1 MAEYIEREALYQEL
15 AELEE
20 LARKRVVDT
29 PTNSPAYM
37 RYVTQLNERTSIK
50 HKVYDAPAAYVA
62 PVKHGKWIGKQLD
75 NFRKY
80 EVTCSNCGWVGIENY
95 DSYNEP
101 SDFNYCPNCGAK
113 MDLEG

>member
-1 MAEYIEREALYQEL
+1 MRRFTFEHGNYIPEVDVDNFPNMVSVKDI
-15 AELEE
+15 
-20 LARKRVVDT
+20 KRIL
-29 PTNSPAYM
+29 
-37 RYVTQLNERTSIK
+37 RGI
-50 HKVYDAPAAYVA
+50 HAADVA

-101 SDFNYCPNCGAK
+101 SDFNYCPDCGAK

>member
-1 MAEYIEREALYQEL
+1 MMDDYIKRDDALDICQHEYEERLRMADYCG
-15 AELEE
+15 
-20 LARKRVVDT
+20 DT
-29 PTNSPAYM
+29 VAWNIGGT
-37 RYVTQLNERTSIK
+37 IK
-50 HKVYDAPAAYVA
+50 MIPAADVA
-62 PVKHGKWIGKQLD
+62 EVKHGKWIGKQLD

-80 EVTCSNCGWVGIENY
+80 EVTCSNCGWIGIENY